1 MTRPRAA
8 DDFATIHARLVEL
21 RREREQAAKQDIPGD
36 DSPGR
41 TERSLLGAADGSPAT
56 GKERLADG
64 CLRPPL
70 RPRTNPIITGLATTR
85 PGRRGVTG
93 WAGRADRSAAGLS

>member
-1 MTRPRAA
+1 VTRPRAA

-41 TERSLLGAADGSPAT
+41 TERSLLGAADG
-56 GKERLADG
+56 
-64 CLRPPL
+64 
-70 RPRTNPIITGLATTR
+70 RPRLEKNGWLTVASGR
-85 PGRRGVTG
+85 RYGPGRTR
-93 WAGRADRSAAGLS
+93 